1 MKIFKYLLVVPIVFL
16 LFFNYFNIYVANA
29 KQLNYNYQYIER
41 IIKDYMDR
49 QYSSLQ
55 DSKVSNFD
63 DIVADKYLLD
73 ILKETIQYKIDFYS
87 EINKKVLGY
96 KLSISN
102 IETKLENG
110 RIVAHILSNTEL
122 TFQKDEFEP
131 YTYLEEIEHIIV
143 IENIKDAWKI
153 TKDIYDELG
162 APNESAIND
171 LNYNKNFYD
180 MFKKNKIP
188 VKEKAK
194 LSKKLQDSISQYS
207 VDETQNRT
215 SLASTQMFYST
226 AIESTSL
233 DKAVEYAR
241 KWALSYNPEYKKY
254 DNDCTNFVS
263 QILYAAG
270 FKTDSTWKPYTNAW
284 IQVEAFH
291 DYLVDKKGFNSYE
304 YSSGD
309 EAGNAANNATVGDVI
324 QFYNITKLRYSHTV
338 YATKRV
344 WRSERGTYDILYCG
358 HSSARLDYSLIDAFE
373 SSSYYTRLRVIKIYY
388 GPLIA

>member
-1 MKIFKYLLVVPIVFL
+1 MKIFKYLLLVSITFFL
-16 LFFNYFNIYVANA
+16 FLPSFNTVNA
-29 KQLNYNYQYIER
+29 KQLNYNPQDIDN
-41 IIKDYMDR
+41 IVKDYMNR

-55 DSKVSNFD
+55 DSKVSSFD

-102 IETKLENG
+102 IETKFENG
-110 RIVAHILSNTEL
+110 RIVAHILSSAEL
-122 TFQKDEFEP
+122 TFQKDELEP
-131 YTYLEEIEHIIV
+131 YTYLEEREHII
-143 IENIKDAWKI
+143 ILENVKDTWKI
-153 TKDIYDELG
+153 TRDIYDEFG
-162 APNESAIND
+162 TPDESAIND
-171 LNYNKNFYD
+171 SNYNKNLYNT
-180 MFKKNKIP
+180 FKKNKIS

-194 LSKKLQDSISQYS
+194 LLKKLQDSISQS
-207 VDETQNRT
+207 SLDETQNKT
-215 SLASTQMFYST
+215 NLASTQMFYST

-233 DKAVEYAR
+233 DKGVEYAR
-241 KWALSYNPEYKKY
+241 KWALSYNPAYQKY

-291 DYLVDKKGFNSYE
+291 DYLVNKKGFRSYE

-309 EAGNAANNATVGDVI
+309 EAGNASNKASVGDVI
-324 QFYNITKLRYSHTV
+324 QFYNIAKLRYSHTV
-338 YATKRV
+338 YATKKV
-344 WRSERGTYDILYCG
+344 WRSARGTYDILYCG